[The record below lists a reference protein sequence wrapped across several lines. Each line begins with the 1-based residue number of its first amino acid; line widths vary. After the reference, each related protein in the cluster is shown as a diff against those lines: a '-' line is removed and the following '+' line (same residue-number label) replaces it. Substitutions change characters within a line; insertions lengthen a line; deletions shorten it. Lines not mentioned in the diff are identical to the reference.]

1 MPLELLA
8 RTYRAKL
15 PPEKQV
21 EPVTKIVP
29 NSLSVI
35 DVVVMV
41 LQGAEEAKFPYAS
54 HYFQLA
60 CSG

>member
-1 MPLELLA
+1 V

-29 NSLSVI
+29 DSLSVI
-35 DVVVMV
+35 VVVVMV
-41 LQGAEEAKFPYAS
+41 LDGVEEAKMTYAS
-54 HYFQLA
+54 HYFQLV